1 MHIYRSERE
10 SSLEVCRSATSQLTL
25 SRAVRLCVFRYQALD
40 DLHYGPVEPSL
51 ARAAAHLVDTYF
63 GDDYDGETPAQ
74 GGAPPEAFAFGA
86 PPPPPG
92 GFSFGAPP
100 AQPLP
105 PAPAG
110 RGAHLTRPA
119 WMT

>member
-1 MHIYRSERE
+1 MP
-10 SSLEVCRSATSQLTL
+10 
-25 SRAVRLCVFRYQALD
+25 SRACREDGARADPFALMRRAPVCFDTRARAQALD

-63 GDDYDGETPAQ
+63 GDDYEGDTPAQ
-74 GGAPPEAFAFGA
+74 GGAPPEAFVFGA
-86 PPPPPG
+86 APPPPG

-119 WMT
+119 WMN

>member
-1 MHIYRSERE
+1 M
-10 SSLEVCRSATSQLTL
+10 TSRRRACLARRWRALTL

-63 GDDYDGETPAQ
+63 GDDYDRETPAQ